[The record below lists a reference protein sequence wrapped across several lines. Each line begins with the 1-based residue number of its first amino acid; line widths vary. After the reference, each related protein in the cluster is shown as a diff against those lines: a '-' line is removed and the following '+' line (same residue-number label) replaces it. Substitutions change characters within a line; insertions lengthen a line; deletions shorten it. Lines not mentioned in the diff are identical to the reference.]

1 MVLNVMEEVSVLVTA
16 RSARYARY
24 GIKSDIQE
32 EELQSFSSFSD
43 ENINYTL
50 QVIDIPGAYSRQDL
64 WNSYREANY

>member
-32 EELQSFSSFSD
+32 EDLSVSYFS
-43 ENINYTL
+43 
-50 QVIDIPGAYSRQDL
+50 P
-64 WNSYREANY
+64 